1 MSDER
6 SDDSELDLDHHVQ
19 LAHGN
24 VRITHDAQAGVWLV
38 SWYPDEGVAGYP
50 GYTYSS
56 TSGECPNGPGLQEM
70 VTWVM
75 AQPWASRSGEFA
87 AGSPTEDIATI
98 AGQLAD
104 VTRTVEEMAKRLAAL
119 EKPSGHASQQERTK
133 TRQERN
139 DHGARELAEL
149 SERLQAAVDALRA
162 SIW

>member
-6 SDDSELDLDHHVQ
+6 SDELDVDHHVQ

-24 VRITHDAQAGVWLV
+24 VRITHDAQVGAWLV
-38 SWYPDEGVAGYP
+38 SWDPDEDVEGYP

-56 TSGECPNGPGLQEM
+56 TSGECPNGPGLQDM

-75 AQPWASRSGEFA
+75 AQPWASRSGEYA
-87 AGSPTEDIATI
+87 AGSASEEIATI

-104 VTRTVEEMAKRLAAL
+104 VTRTVEELAKRLAAL
-119 EKPSGHASQQERTK
+119 PKLSASASQRERTES
-133 TRQERN
+133 RQERN
-139 DHGARELAEL
+139 DHRAKELAEV
-149 SERLQAAVDALRA
+149 SERLQAAVDALRV

>member
-1 MSDER
+1 MSDAR
-6 SDDSELDLDHHVQ
+6 GDSELDVDHHVQ

-24 VRITHDAQAGVWLV
+24 VRITHNARAGVWLV
-38 SWYPDEGVAGYP
+38 SWYPDEGGEGYP

-87 AGSPTEDIATI
+87 AGSTTEEIATI

-104 VTRTVEEMAKRLAAL
+104 VTRTVEEMAKKLAAL
-119 EKPSGHASQQERTK
+119 GKPSGSAIQQERTK
-133 TRQERN
+133 TEQERN
-139 DHGARELAEL
+139 DHGAQELAEV
-149 SERLQAAVDALRA
+149 SERLQAAVDALRV